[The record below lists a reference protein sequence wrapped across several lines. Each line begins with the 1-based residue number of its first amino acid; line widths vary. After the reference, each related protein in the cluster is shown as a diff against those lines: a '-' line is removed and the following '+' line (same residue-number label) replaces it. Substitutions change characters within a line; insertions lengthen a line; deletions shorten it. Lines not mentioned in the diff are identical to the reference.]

1 MADPTRERPNRMR
14 RRLSPTGFPS
24 PLLGRLA
31 AAGLV
36 AWAACAIAP
45 AHAARVAAAKPAAE
59 AADDSIPQDSII
71 AVINGTVLTQRDV
84 DNRGRLFAM
93 SAGLQLTDDL
103 MSRLRPQIV
112 RQLIDERL
120 RQQEM
125 LSRHINVP
133 PEQIAAS
140 IADIERRN
148 NMPHNALRDRLAA
161 DGISLTTMI
170 DQIRVQLGWTQVL
183 REELGSHGRTTAA
196 EIAQREEALRHE
208 DGKPQYLLSEIFIP
222 VDDARHSEDELKFTQ
237 TIIQEL
243 RNGAPFPVVAA
254 QFSQSQTALE
264 GGMMGWVQEDSL
276 DPEVVAVARAM
287 PEGAI
292 SNPIRVAGGYVIATL
307 NGRRVI
313 GHQMGTMLT
322 LRQAFLP
329 FATPLNPQAPSEQ
342 QRDMLQQAQQLAAT
356 VHSCPDL
363 EAANHRYGD
372 KRPANPGD
380 LQLERINPQMQQI
393 LANLPP
399 NKASRPLVSGDGIAV
414 LMVCSRQ
421 QKNFAQQTP
430 SEIADQLMNERV
442 EQTSRQL
449 NRDLRRRA
457 VIDIRSKV

>member
-1 MADPTRERPNRMR
+1 MR

-24 PLLGRLA
+24 PLLARIA
-31 AAGLV
+31 AAGLAAWTAGV
-36 AWAACAIAP
+36 ALPADAAP
-45 AHAARVAAAKPAAE
+45 APKTAPKPAAE
-59 AADDSIPQDSII
+59 ASDGSIPQDSIV
-71 AVINGTVLTQRDV
+71 AVINGTVLTRRDV
-84 DNRGRLFAM
+84 ENRGRLFGL
-93 SAGLQLTDDL
+93 SAGLDLTDDL
-103 MSRLRPQIV
+103 MKRLRPQIV

-148 NMPHNALRDRLAA
+148 NMPHNALRDHLAA

-170 DQIRVQLGWTQVL
+170 DQIRVQLGWSQVL
-183 REELGSHGRTTAA
+183 REELGSRGRTTAA

-208 DGKPQYLLSEIFIP
+208 DGKTQYLMSEIFIP

-243 RNGAPFPVVAA
+243 RNGAPFPIVAA

-276 DPEVVAVARAM
+276 DPQVVAVARAM
-287 PEGAI
+287 PDGAI

-307 NGRRVI
+307 NGRRTI
-313 GHQMGTMLT
+313 GHQMGTLLT
-322 LRQAFLP
+322 LRQAYLP
-329 FATPLNPQAPSEQ
+329 FTAPLNPQAPSEQ
-342 QRDMLQQAQQLAAT
+342 QREMLQQAQQLSASA
-356 VHSCPDL
+356 HSCADL
-363 EAANHRYGD
+363 EAANHKYGD
-372 KRPANPGD
+372 KRAANPGD
-380 LQLERINPQMQQI
+380 LQLERVNPQMQQI
-393 LANLPP
+393 LANLAPGQ
-399 NKASRPLVSGDGIAV
+399 ASHPLVSGDGIAV
-414 LMVCSRQ
+414 LMVCARQ